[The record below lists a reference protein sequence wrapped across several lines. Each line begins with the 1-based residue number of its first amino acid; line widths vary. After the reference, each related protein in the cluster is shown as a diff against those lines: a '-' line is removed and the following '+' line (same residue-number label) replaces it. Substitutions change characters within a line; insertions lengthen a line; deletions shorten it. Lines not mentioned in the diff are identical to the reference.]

1 MTLHADD
8 RDPSVDP
15 GVDFYRYASG
25 HWLDTHDIPPG
36 YGAWGAF
43 EEVQKRTE
51 TLVHD
56 LLLAATESPAD
67 ELDRLLGDYF
77 ASGMDTDSIGAA
89 GLAPVQGY
97 LDLVDA
103 VTSHA
108 DVLALLP
115 RLHRDYV
122 VPLFAWA
129 VEVDHDDSRRHL
141 FWFAQGGLGL
151 PDRESYFSDTEA
163 QVSLRAAYVDHVA
176 RQLVNA
182 GTDADA
188 AAAVA
193 PEVLAL
199 ETRLAETHLK
209 AEERRDPHRYL
220 NRFDVTALAEVA
232 PGLGLPGYL
241 EALGATGVGTVNVQ
255 NPAYFAA
262 LHGVLI
268 STDLATLRAYLR
280 FHVLR
285 SAASSLHAAVED
297 ESFDFYGR
305 RIQGQT
311 EPKDR
316 YQRVVA
322 AIGADIGEAL
332 GQCYVARYFPPSAK
346 DRAVHL
352 VEAIIEEMRESLRTR
367 TWMSAETR
375 ERALVKLD
383 AFGVKIGYP
392 DVWRDWSGL
401 DVRRD
406 AYCANRIAASRFE
419 VDRMLA
425 RLQEDVDR
433 NEWEM
438 PPHIINAYYHP
449 LRNEIV
455 FPAGILQPPFF
466 DPEADDAVNFGGIGT
481 VIAHEVSHGFD
492 DAGRRFDADGAF
504 RDWWT
509 PEDQEHF
516 TSLADRVVA
525 QFDEYVAIGD
535 VHVNGQL
542 TLGENIADLGGLMLA
557 HRALARVVPA
567 DAPEIDGMTPSQRF
581 FLANA
586 TLWRGNVSENL
597 SRTLAATDSHSP
609 RHLRVR
615 GPFSNSSAFQ
625 EAFALTDDAPMLRP
639 REDRIEIW

>member
-1 MTLHADD
+1 
-8 RDPSVDP
+8 
-15 GVDFYRYASG
+15 
-25 HWLDTHDIPPG
+25 
-36 YGAWGAF
+36 
-43 EEVQKRTE
+43 
-51 TLVHD
+51 
-56 LLLAATESPAD
+56 
-67 ELDRLLGDYF
+67 
-77 ASGMDTDSIGAA
+77 
-89 GLAPVQGY
+89 
-97 LDLVDA
+97 
-103 VTSHA
+103 
-108 DVLALLP
+108 
-115 RLHRDYV
+115 
-122 VPLFAWA
+122 
-129 VEVDHDDSRRHL
+129 
-141 FWFAQGGLGL
+141 
-151 PDRESYFSDTEA
+151 
-163 QVSLRAAYVDHVA
+163 
-176 RQLVNA
+176 
-182 GTDADA
+182 
-188 AAAVA
+188 
-193 PEVLAL
+193 
-199 ETRLAETHLK
+199 
-209 AEERRDPHRYL
+209 
-220 NRFDVTALAEVA
+220 
-232 PGLGLPGYL
+232 
-241 EALGATGVGTVNVQ
+241 VQ

-433 NEWEM
+433 NEWEL

-557 HRALARVVPA
+557 HRALTRVVPA